1 MWGQLTRGSPCSL
14 PSLGSL
20 LRRPPRGH
28 PSPWMQHPGNQ
39 DASLQLCCAGG
50 GGTNWVSDVS
60 LTAPR
65 DPHLQLSLPLML
77 SSTFQGPRHP
87 WMGLSHSSG
96 VSSQPHIT
104 LDHVERFADSG
115 WASAPRA
122 RVPSHQGHFCSG
134 PHLAHQPTQ
143 THTWGL
149 IRGWKWGAVIPPAE
163 EPPGLEARVSFAPE
177 GGACFWLE
185 GRGPLSPSCTKRFY
199 KDTLSSFLV
208 YGDPQP
214 GILCSLQGTPA
225 GQASPDTLFNCPPT
239 CTDPEPPP
247 STPPPHLS
255 T

>member
-1 MWGQLTRGSPCSL
+1 MRGQLTRGSPCSL

-39 DASLQLCCAGG
+39 DARLCCPGG

-60 LTAPR
+60 LTTPR
-65 DPHLQLSLPLML
+65 DRHLRPSLPLML
-77 SSTFQGPRHP
+77 SSTFQPQLRGLLAASHHPGPRGALCRLRL
-87 WMGLSHSSG
+87 GLS
-96 VSSQPHIT
+96 SQ
-104 LDHVERFADSG
+104 SQ
-115 WASAPRA
+115 
-122 RVPSHQGHFCSG
+122 VPSHQGHFCSG

-143 THTWGL
+143 THMWGL
-149 IRGWKWGAVIPPAE
+149 IRDWKWGAVIPPTE

-214 GILCSLQGTPA
+214 GLLCSLQGTPA

-239 CTDPEPPP
+239 CTDPEPLPA
-247 STPPPHLS
+247 TPPPNLS